1 MHGSQVIPVE
11 AVEAAA
17 KAIHRYDVREG
28 LASTYAPNE
37 NHRAEARLALEA
49 AAPHMLAPIIKLAD
63 EWHEQGEE
71 LMADSKTFQ
80 MDEHISVELLK
91 EGATMVENARHIRNA
106 IAGTK

>member
-1 MHGSQVIPVE
+1 MIPTEAVKA
-11 AVEAAA
+11 AVEALRTPAPPYKAEDTLTWEQIALTVLEAA
-17 KAIHRYDVREG
+17 TPHL
-28 LASTYAPNE
+28 LAPI
-37 NHRAEARLALEA
+37 ARLAA
-49 AAPHMLAPIIKLAD
+49 

-91 EGATMVENARHIRNA
+91 EGVAMVENARHIRNA